1 MSCTRRTPHPVSL
14 LFIFP
19 HSLSAAIT
27 VCLLSST
34 PSILLPFASLTR
46 SCCYAFPCHPCHR
59 FYPTCYPPVIS
70 GTQVVSLTRQ
80 SSSSSGSHTLRSRPL
95 AAARFPASYPSLPFT
110 AHHGLR
116 AHGLPDV
123 PAPTGSRLI
132 RPVVRLHR
140 PAQRA
145 VVPHAC
151 PGPRILVAFAQPT
164 FAAPD
169 VQVDYQFASP
179 TLEYAY
185 PDVKYAF
192 PTYNNTQYDIPQPL
206 SASSDL
212 TASPSLL
219 HGGRDR
225 PPSTSA
231 AARTPSLS
239 LALAILPPARSITD
253 RCVAPCRR
261 PLELFVRY
269 VLPSYLSVVIL
280 VPHLSPR
287 VCPAAPRAAAPVLP
301 PPPSILYRACCVCAS
316 TMPPSLCPCYNTH
329 CVLALSRLRP
339 SRLRLRP
346 IPSRSITTP

>member
-1 MSCTRRTPHPVSL
+1 MSRTRRTPHPVSQ

-27 VCLLSST
+27 VRLLSST
-34 PSILLPFASLTR
+34 PSIL
-46 SCCYAFPCHPCHR
+46 CYAFPCHPCHR

-70 GTQVVSLTRQ
+70 GAQVVSLTRR
-80 SSSSSGSHTLRSRPL
+80 SSSSSGSRALRSPTAR
-95 AAARFPASYPSLPFT
+95 AAASLPYPSLPFT
-110 AHHGLR
+110 AHHGVDAMSTSYVPMAFR
-116 AHGLPDV
+116 DV

-151 PGPRILVAFAQPT
+151 PGPRILVHP
-164 FAAPD
+164 
-169 VQVDYQFASP
+169 
-179 TLEYAY
+179 
-185 PDVKYAF
+185 
-192 PTYNNTQYDIPQPL
+192 
-206 SASSDL
+206 SSS
-212 TASPSLL
+212 T
-219 HGGRDR
+219 
-225 PPSTSA
+225 PSTSA

-253 RCVAPCRR
+253 R
-261 PLELFVRY
+261 
-269 VLPSYLSVVIL
+269 S
-280 VPHLSPR
+280 
-287 VCPAAPRAAAPVLP
+287 APVLP